1 MSATALR
8 FDRYRL
14 DLNRGVLLVDGAE
27 VGLRPKTFAV
37 LCHLAGNAGR
47 LVSKEELFAAVWP
60 NVVVTDDALVQCI
73 GELRRGLGEP
83 GAGLIKTI
91 PRRGYRFEAEIA
103 TDEGAREAPSPRA
116 PPAPKRP
123 RRMAVVL
130 ALFFAAAVAGGALWH
145 GRASTWQST
154 SSERPRAQAAIAVL
168 PFVNQSGE
176 AEREYFAD
184 GLTQDLINALGRF
197 SDLSVMSWNAVA
209 SYKGKLVT
217 PGAVARS
224 LAVNYQLEGSV
235 LRTSDRVR
243 VIAQLVDPDGRVL
256 WSERYE
262 DALVNLLGLED
273 RIVAEI
279 AGALAIRVT
288 KMEAQ
293 RAARKPAASLEAY
306 DQVLRAR
313 PALQRPTRANNVQA
327 RALLRKAVEAD
338 PNLAAA
344 HAALA
349 ETYHIAVAMG
359 WAESP
364 TEYLERA
371 EAAANK
377 ALGLDRSMARAHVTI
392 GRVHLSY
399 QRYQQAQEALERA
412 IAANPN
418 DAFAIAG
425 RGNVLMWMGKTDA
438 AIEALQR
445 AQRIDPDLNAI
456 DRFALSLAYYLK
468 GRYREAAEQA
478 EINLSENAN
487 VGFSRM
493 VLAAGY
499 AQLGRA
505 DDAARAVEALRR
517 MNPGFDA
524 ASFGSKFLDPKD
536 LRHMREGFVKAGLL
550 DVRS

>member
-8 FDRYRL
+8 FNRYRL
-14 DLNRGVLLVDGAE
+14 DLDRGALLLDGAE
-27 VGLRPKTFAV
+27 VALRPKTFAV
-37 LCHLAGNAGR
+37 LCHFAANAGR
-47 LVSKEELFAAVWP
+47 LVSKEELFAAAWP

-73 GELRRGLGEP
+73 GELRRALGEA
-83 GAGLIKTI
+83 GAPWIKTV
-91 PRRGYRFEAEIA
+91 PRRGYRFEAEVSE
-103 TDEGAREAPSPRA
+103 DDGRSEAPLPPAR
-116 PPAPKRP
+116 PAPKRR

-130 ALFFAAAVAGGALWH
+130 VLFLAAAVASGALWR
-145 GRASTWQST
+145 GAATNWRFT
-154 SSERPRAQAAIAVL
+154 SSDKPHAQAAIAVL

-197 SDLSVMSWNAVA
+197 SELTVMSWNAVA
-209 SYKGKLVT
+209 SYKGRPAA
-217 PGAVARS
+217 PGAVARN
-224 LAVNYQLEGSV
+224 LGVNYQLEGSV
-235 LRTSDRVR
+235 LRTSERVR
-243 VIAQLVDPDGRVL
+243 VIAQLVDADGRVL
-256 WSERYE
+256 WSERFE
-262 DALVNLLGLED
+262 DALANLLGLED
-273 RIVAEI
+273 RITAEI

-288 KMEAQ
+288 KMEVR
-293 RAARKPAASLEAY
+293 RAAAKPAESLDAY
-306 DQVLRAR
+306 DYVLRAR

-327 RALLRKAVEAD
+327 RSLLRKAMQAD
-338 PNLAAA
+338 PSLAAA
-344 HAALA
+344 HAALG

-377 ALGLDRSMARAHVTI
+377 ALSLDRTLARAYVTL
-392 GRVHLSY
+392 GRVHLAY
-399 QRYQQAQEALERA
+399 QRYDQAFEALERA
-412 IAANPN
+412 VAANPN

-438 AIEALQR
+438 AIEALER

-468 GRYREAAEQA
+468 GRYQAAVDQA
-478 EINLSENAN
+478 ELNLRENENAN
-487 VGFSRM
+487 FSRM

-505 DDAARAVEALRR
+505 EDAARTAAALRR

-524 ASFGSKFLDPKD
+524 AGFGSKFLDPQD
-536 LRHMREGFVKAGLL
+536 LKHLREGFAKAGLL
-550 DVRS
+550 EARP